1 MEVIERKTVNLIY
14 GFHSSFSCV
23 MPNFIAK
30 FVTEYRVCV
39 CVCVSVVSKN
49 LSSLQLFLI
58 FIKI

>member
-39 CVCVSVVSKN
+39 CVC
-49 LSSLQLFLI
+49 LSSVRIYLLFSCSLYS
-58 FIKI
+58 